1 MAWRHVIWVLVD
13 SAMLLIVWKPFV
25 LVLPVTLVADAGEL
39 PLEELLDAV
48 VSALLP

>member
-1 MAWRHVIWVLVD
+1 MIWVLVG

-25 LVLPVTLVADAGEL
+25 LVLSVTVVANFGEL
-39 PLEELLDAV
+39 TLEELLDAV